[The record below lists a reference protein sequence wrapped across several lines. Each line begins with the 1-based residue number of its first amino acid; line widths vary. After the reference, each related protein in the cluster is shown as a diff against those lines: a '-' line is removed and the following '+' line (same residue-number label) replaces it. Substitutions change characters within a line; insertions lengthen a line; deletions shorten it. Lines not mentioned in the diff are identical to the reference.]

1 MAQRSANTIPYHT
14 HPFYS
19 DLALYTWFVISDNR
33 SRPSS
38 WPFDPLDQARVQQRI
53 VTQLKRNLR
62 HAKSAKTQ
70 PPAEQDYEEELN
82 FALQTPMVPIRK
94 VSV

>member
-1 MAQRSANTIPYHT
+1 MVSCRS
-14 HPFYS
+14 S
-19 DLALYTWFVISDNR
+19 LLA
-33 SRPSS
+33 PSVVR
-38 WPFDPLDQARVQQRI
+38 AREEQLWEQQRI

-62 HAKSAKTQ
+62 QAKSGKTSA
-70 PPAEQDYEEELN
+70 PAAEQDYEEELN

>member
-1 MAQRSANTIPYHT
+1 M
-14 HPFYS
+14 
-19 DLALYTWFVISDNR
+19 LL
-33 SRPSS
+33 SR
-38 WPFDPLDQARVQQRI
+38 AREEQLWEQQRI

-82 FALQTPMVPIRK
+82 FALQTPMVSIRK
-94 VSV
+94 VSMLCKYYRKICKCIF

>member
-1 MAQRSANTIPYHT
+1 MAQRSANTTPYHT

-38 WPFDPLDQARVQQRI
+38 WPFDPLDQARVQ
-53 VTQLKRNLR
+53 LKRNLR
-62 HAKSAKTQ
+62 QAKSAKTQ